1 MGGCCRW
8 GWLVRQ
14 GDTPDE
20 IKIKT
25 TFFPF
30 ALIVVLLPAVTIGY
44 VLQDSNQMLYV
55 IGNSCNAFAMLLFM
69 GGVVSNAIS
78 ASKLID
84 AVMVLCTVGICATDG
99 AGAARSSPF
108 RAWAYLV
115 LVLDLALVFKRD
127 HMSRFIIPFVVVYL
141 AVVQVES
148 VSRFGLYEAGY
159 WGSKGVESSQ
169 CNC

>member
-20 IKIKT
+20 ARIKT
-25 TFFPF
+25 IVFPF
-30 ALIVVLLPAVTIGY
+30 AIFEVVLHVGAILH
-44 VLQDSNQMLYV
+44 VLRSTKQGVSLIAYCINTFGL
-55 IGNSCNAFAMLLFM
+55 LLFI
-69 GGVVSNAIS
+69 GGVLWNAVPPGH
-78 ASKLID
+78 LLD
-84 AVMVLCTVGICATDG
+84 VLLLLCTLGLCTVDLANAT
-99 AGAARSSPF
+99 RSWPF
-108 RAWAYLV
+108 RSWSFVV
-115 LVLDLALVFKRD
+115 LVLDGALVFKRY
-127 HMSRFIIPFVVVYL
+127 HMPYFIIPLVLVHQAAL
-141 AVVQVES
+141 AVES